1 MTRRCAEATAVP
13 IGSMTD
19 RGREAVDRRLQVDD
33 RELLAR
39 VNPIVVA
46 ILENL
51 VPELMPD

>member
-1 MTRRCAEATAVP
+1 MTRRCEEATAVP

-51 VPELMPD
+51 ALS